1 MARDVHDLVG
11 RELTV
16 PAVRAEVLAVR
27 VRREGNG
34 DDFEEL
40 GETARRA
47 HRMLDEIVV
56 RRADER
62 TSAPGFEGLPV
73 LAREGERMGSP
84 VGLPIEDEARGVSP
98 PPQTAEYRV
107 VQECLTHAAKHAP
120 GEKASVRIGVEGPRL
135 RIEVRNPPA
144 DVGPVRQPVS
154 SGTGTPS
161 MRERV
166 EGMGGTLT
174 AGARDGAYC
183 NGRCCRRGCGAGRSA
198 RAGGLRG
205 TAHARAGPR
214 SGCRRGSVDCQA

>member
-1 MARDVHDLVG
+1 MPIGVLASGVGIAPAHRQDLLRELDVRRAEAAASQAAQQERTSVARDVHDLIG

-62 TSAPGFEGLPV
+62 TAAPGFERLPA

-84 VGLPIEDEARGVSP
+84 VGLPIEDEARAGSP
-98 PPQTAEYRV
+98 
-107 VQECLTHAAKHAP
+107 
-120 GEKASVRIGVEGPRL
+120 
-135 RIEVRNPPA
+135 
-144 DVGPVRQPVS
+144 
-154 SGTGTPS
+154 
-161 MRERV
+161 
-166 EGMGGTLT
+166 
-174 AGARDGAYC
+174 
-183 NGRCCRRGCGAGRSA
+183 RRGRRPSTGWCRSA
-198 RAGGLRG
+198 
-205 TAHARAGPR
+205 
-214 SGCRRGSVDCQA
+214 